1 LGFVAFAFLLSY
13 PEKSGFSLSR
23 DEIGSSGA
31 KMTKRQIVGYTSGVF
46 DLFHVGHLRI
56 LQRAKSLCD
65 RLIVGVTVD
74 ELVGYKNERVVV
86 PLAQRLEIVS
96 GLKAVDLAVPQDDL
110 DKFVMWK
117 KLKFDVMF
125 IGDDW
130 FDTERFKT
138 YERKLRAVGVKIVY
152 LPYTEGISTSGLK
165 SKLGTAT
172 ARPGFQSQAGRKKR
186 TA

>member
-1 LGFVAFAFLLSY
+1 MK
-13 PEKSGFSLSR
+13 KS
-23 DEIGSSGA
+23 
-31 KMTKRQIVGYTSGVF
+31 QIVGYTSGVF

-86 PLAQRLEIVS
+86 PFAQRLEIVG

-130 FDTERFKT
+130 FETGRFKE
-138 YERKLRAVGVKIVY
+138 YERKLKAVGVKIVY
-152 LPYTEGISTSGLK
+152 LPYTKDVSTSGLK
-165 SKLGTAT
+165 SRLYKGGLEFA
-172 ARPGFQSQAGRKKR
+172 FQDRAGRKNR
-186 TA
+186 TTR

>member
-1 LGFVAFAFLLSY
+1 
-13 PEKSGFSLSR
+13 
-23 DEIGSSGA
+23 
-31 KMTKRQIVGYTSGVF
+31 MTKRQVVGYTSGVF

-74 ELVGYKNERVVV
+74 ELVGYKDENVVV
-86 PLAQRLEIVS
+86 PFAQRLEIVA

-130 FDTERFKT
+130 FETDRFKE

-152 LPYTEGISTSGLK
+152 LPYTKDVSTSGLK
-165 SKLGTAT
+165 STLGKNAVR
-172 ARPGFQSQAGRKKR
+172 AASHGRAGRKKR
-186 TA
+186 TKR

>member
-1 LGFVAFAFLLSY
+1 M
-13 PEKSGFSLSR
+13 K
-23 DEIGSSGA
+23 
-31 KMTKRQIVGYTSGVF
+31 KRQIVGYTSGVF

-86 PLAQRLEIVS
+86 PFAQRLEIVA
-96 GLKAVDLAVPQDDL
+96 GLKAVNLAVPQDDL

-130 FDTERFKT
+130 FETDRFKG

-152 LPYTEGISTSGLK
+152 LPYTKDVSTSGLK
-165 SKLGTAT
+165 SSLDKCG
-172 ARPGFQSQAGRKKR
+172 PESDSQGRGGRKKR
-186 TA
+186 TKK

>member
-1 LGFVAFAFLLSY
+1 M
-13 PEKSGFSLSR
+13 K
-23 DEIGSSGA
+23 
-31 KMTKRQIVGYTSGVF
+31 KRQIVGYTSGVF
-46 DLFHVGHLRI
+46 DLFHVGHLRV
-56 LQRAKSLCD
+56 LQRARSLCD

-86 PLAQRLEIVS
+86 PFAQRLEIVS

-130 FDTERFKT
+130 FGTERFKT
-138 YERKLRAVGVKIVY
+138 YERKLKAVGVNIVY
-152 LPYTEGISTSGLK
+152 LPYTTGISTSGMK
-165 SKLGTAT
+165 SRLGAAAKLAS
-172 ARPGFQSQAGRKKR
+172 SQRRGARKKSP
-186 TA
+186 T